1 MNETSRG
8 SNNIGRRNFME
19 QSNNGRGQQG
29 GGGMIQRNQ
38 YLNPSMPGPIPS
50 IGTYIFF
57 PFLFLFLLPGI
68 GWLTVRLFFFL
79 MAGTRQR

>member
-1 MNETSRG
+1 
-8 SNNIGRRNFME
+8 ME

-50 IGTYIFF
+50 IGTYIFS
-57 PFLFLFLLPGI
+57 PFFLFLLPGI
-68 GWLTVRLFFFL
+68 GC
-79 MAGTRQR
+79 G